1 MGVRNL
7 FNKPLHFE
15 YSLALFALW
24 KLLRLYALSK
34 QLCLVAKELAGEK
47 KVVTTLARKD
57 DENYKKTLALLKPY
71 LTSAA
76 YHKTLEYAKDKLKLQ
91 FLFEVVHLVASLAFA
106 FNKTALKFWHFAGKL
121 HNHRCVYSHVM
132 AYVAVRAGF
141 SFLFRFPFRYGS
153 RFCLSK
159 KHGLKTKSK
168 FAFFKQLLACYL
180 SIVFLGT
187 LFLSGLTFLSKFS
200 KKHFHLNV
208 VLFLVALAMVYVWL
222 VPCHFKL
229 FLKAHLLHDSELK
242 KEVDLMAKKL
252 GLSHKNVRVVPSD
265 EASELVTLA
274 WGLGKSR
281 WLYLNE
287 SYVNLGKPS
296 ALALVAHGLGHFRHH
311 HFFKFFLIKVVKVA
325 LFVFA
330 FHHFKGHNNL
340 FKSFGTHSVSA
351 LPLRLDT
358 FAATAYVFVSF
369 FYVLKN
375 VYSDFVEFDA
385 DRYAVKHGHGD
396 ELVNFWTTV
405 YREKKWFFNVDPLY
419 GPLFN
424 ERPSLFERVYAVYDA
439 TVPAKPAT

>member
-76 YHKTLEYAKDKLKLQ
+76 YHKTLEYAKDKLKLE
-91 FLFEVVHLVASLAFA
+91 FLFEAFHLVVGTF
-106 FNKTALKFWHFAGKL
+106 
-121 HNHRCVYSHVM
+121 
-132 AYVAVRAGF
+132 
-141 SFLFRFPFRYGS
+141 
-153 RFCLSK
+153 FCLSK
-159 KHGLKTKSK
+159 KHGLKSKTK
-168 FAFFKQLLACYL
+168 FAFLKQCFGSYL
-180 SIVFLGT
+180 FYVLHYT
-187 LFLSGLTFLSKFS
+187 LFVSGLTYLSKLP
-200 KKHFHLNV
+200 KEQYHLNV
-208 VLFLVALAMVYVWL
+208 VLFLVALALVYVWL
-222 VPCHFKL
+222 APLYLNL
-229 FLKAHLLHDSELK
+229 FYKSRHLHDPELK
-242 KEVDLMAKKL
+242 KEVDLMGKKL
-252 GLSHKNVRVVPSD
+252 GVSHKNLKVLSSD
-265 EASELVTLA
+265 EVSDLVCLS
-274 WGLGKSR
+274 WGLGKLR

-311 HFFKFFLIKVVKVA
+311 HFLKVLVLKVLKLV

-351 LPLRLDT
+351 LALRLDT
-358 FAATAYVFVSF
+358 FAVSALLYKVFF
-369 FYVLKN
+369 FALKN
-375 VYSDFVEFDA
+375 VYCHFAEFQA
-385 DRYAVKHGHGD
+385 DRYAVKQGHGD